1 MAGGTVC
8 WAAQVASAARSPCHV
23 GASLIPPPT
32 PGLTCPPP
40 SSVCVKA
47 NCGGQRWQSAA
58 AAGRDG
64 QGNLVLA
71 SSLVCRSLE
80 SRFFHGGL
88 GGYVALAMA
97 VSGSSSVEEEE
108 DRGDKR
114 RWASGGGGG
123 ALGTQMNIFERVGR
137 IVRSYANAVLSAAE
151 DPEKLLDQTV
161 LEMNDDLIKMRQAS
175 AQVLAS
181 QKQLENKARA
191 AEQTSE
197 DWYKRAKLA
206 LEKGDETLAREAL
219 KRRKDYG
226 ESAKALRAQLDQQK
240 SVVEKL
246 ISNTRLL
253 ESKIQE
259 ARSKKDTL
267 KARAQSAKTSQKVN
281 EMLGNLNT
289 SSALAAFE
297 KMEQK
302 VTALEAESEALNEL
316 STDDLA
322 GKFALLESSSV
333 DDDLADLK
341 RDMLGTSK
349 RTGELPAGR
358 SSVSSSSSSNA
369 AYPFRDSEIERE
381 LNELRRKTNN

>member
-1 MAGGTVC
+1 MMAGGTVC

-23 GASLIPPPT
+23 GASLIAPPT
-32 PGLTCPPP
+32 PGFTCPPP

-47 NCGGQRWQSAA
+47 NCGGQRRQSAA

-97 VSGSSSVEEEE
+97 VSGSSVEEEE

-114 RWASGGGGG
+114 RGASGGGG

-226 ESAKALRAQLDQQK
+226 ESGKALRAQLDQQK

-358 SSVSSSSSSNA
+358 SSVSSSNT

-381 LNELRRKTNN
+381 LNELRRKTSD

>member
-1 MAGGTVC
+1 MMAGGTVC
-8 WAAQVASAARSPCHV
+8 WASQVASAARSPCHV
-23 GASLIPPPT
+23 GASLIAPPT
-32 PGLTCPPP
+32 PGFTCPPP

-47 NCGGQRWQSAA
+47 NCGAQRRQSGGGGG
-58 AAGRDG
+58 GRDG

-88 GGYVALAMA
+88 RGYVALAMA
-97 VSGSSSVEEEE
+97 VSGSSLEEEEE
-108 DRGDKR
+108 DRGDNR
-114 RWASGGGGG
+114 RGASGGGG

-219 KRRKDYG
+219 KGRKDYG
-226 ESAKALRAQLDQQK
+226 ESGKALRAQLDQQK

-358 SSVSSSSSSNA
+358 SAVSSSNA

-381 LNELRRKTNN
+381 LNELRRKTTD